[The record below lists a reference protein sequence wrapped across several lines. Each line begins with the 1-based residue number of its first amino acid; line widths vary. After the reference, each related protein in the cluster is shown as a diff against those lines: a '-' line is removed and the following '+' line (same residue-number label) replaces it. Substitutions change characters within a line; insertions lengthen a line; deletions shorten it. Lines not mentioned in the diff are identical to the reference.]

1 MAYKGRSSIGERFM
15 SPSNSETDH
24 TGVAHP
30 TPLTYVKIAVILAVI
45 TAVEVAL
52 FYIPSIADI
61 LVPLFIVLSLV
72 KFALVAMYYMHLK
85 FDERIFS
92 ALFVGGLLL
101 ATCVIAAL
109 LVLFGVSGG
118 FTK

>member
-15 SPSNSETDH
+15 SPSTSETDH

-45 TAVEVAL
+45 TVEVAL